1 MFGHPTNPVSAYAK
15 VETETGVQ
23 AADPHRLILLLFEG
37 ARSAIA
43 TAQHA
48 AEKND
53 AATRGTSISKAI
65 DIINN
70 GLRASL
76 DVEAGGELALQLASL
91 YEYMCVRLLHANL
104 RNDASVLTEVSGLL
118 AEIHEAWVGIAPGAT
133 QKTP

>member
-1 MFGHPTNPVSAYAK
+1 MFGRPTNPVSAYAR

-23 AADPHRLILLLFEG
+23 SADPHRLILLLFEG

-48 AEKND
+48 AEHQD
-53 AATRGTSISKAI
+53 AATRGASISKAI

-76 DVEAGGELALQLASL
+76 DAQAGGDLALQLAAL
-91 YEYMCVRLLHANL
+91 YEYMCTRLLFANL
-104 RNDASVLTEVSGLL
+104 RNDAAILAEVSGLL
-118 AEIHEAWVGIAPGAT
+118 AEIHEAWIGIAPGSTDA
-133 QKTP
+133 P